1 MRRGAKMSEQ
11 WYLCRVPKHGLVVM
25 FRERDYNYQRM
36 HEAQLRVPDHKN
48 NVVLLAQGTKEEVKA
63 YYELING
70 KDITN
75 V

>member
-1 MRRGAKMSEQ
+1 MMREN
-11 WYLCRVPKHGLVVM
+11 WYLCRVPRHDLVVM

-36 HEAQLRVPDHKN
+36 HEAQLRVPDPKN
-48 NVVLLAQGTKEEVKA
+48 AMVLLAQGYREEVKA
-63 YYELING
+63 YYDLING